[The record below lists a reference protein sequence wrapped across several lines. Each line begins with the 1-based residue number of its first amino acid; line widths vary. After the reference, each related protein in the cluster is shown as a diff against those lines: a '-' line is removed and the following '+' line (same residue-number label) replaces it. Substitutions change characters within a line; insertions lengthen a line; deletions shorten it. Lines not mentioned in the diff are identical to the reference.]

1 MPPPTMPNPRT
12 YITANELFRR
22 IAHVLSTANE
32 MPVGVNKQL
41 HDTLSLACDG
51 ALQDSLQAFGNLF
64 SKVDFLCKQHKIAL
78 RDVIAIQQMRR
89 ETNRA
94 MPIATQDVP
103 YHCRALS
110 IFVSAVYGEHIPS
123 SLVGR
128 IAPINKPPK
137 EYRHVDF
144 RYLRCI
150 VDQCD
155 DNCIMV
161 KIDHESYEEP
171 MTLDLKSD
179 ELAYLKPLLHV
190 GMQLNLLDCTKQG
203 NALLPR
209 LVVIEPDFLLD
220 ISAIARCF
228 TDYGHHPLAY
238 TVNRMGANA
247 NSQAILVGSFA
258 GAALDDIINND
269 ADYDW
274 RQTFTNT
281 FKERTM
287 EFCTCP
293 DLNVREPFREVA
305 VNQAKNIE
313 EIVARLFDANQE
325 GFDRSKALLEPS
337 FVCEELGLQGRVD
350 LMTSDFRLLVE
361 QKSGAN
367 YNIQRNQPNEYGSF
381 QKEEHYVQLLLYY
394 GVLRHNFRLSN
405 HQVDIRLLYSKYPLP
420 GGLVVVAYLQRLFHE
435 AIRLRNEIV
444 AQEFG
449 IAQRGFE
456 SVIDKLSPDTLNQ
469 NQLNSTFFFRYLEPQ
484 IEAVTLPLQ
493 MLDPLQRAYVCRM
506 LTFTYNEQ
514 LLAKV
519 GAQQTQGHSG
529 ADLWNMPLAEKRET
543 GNIFTALELKDAQ
556 KSNDYNGV
564 DTLTFIVPEQADDFL
579 PNFRRGDM
587 VYLYAYEPQ
596 TEPDVRHNI
605 LFKGVLVDLAVNQL
619 VVHLNDGLQNDNF
632 LKEAKHFAIEHAS
645 SDVGNASAVK
655 AMHAFATANPQ
666 RKDLLLGQRA
676 PLYNDQLT
684 LTRSYHHSYDEVLLR
699 IKQARDY
706 YLLVG
711 PPGTGKTSMALRFIV
726 EEQEG
731 NILLMSYT
739 NRAVDEIC
747 DMLLSA
753 NIPFLRVGNEYSCDE
768 RFRPFLLDRL
778 VESDPKLNLIKQR
791 IEACRVF
798 VGTTSTMQSRSNIF
812 ALKHFNLAVIDEA
825 SQILEP
831 NIVGLLSANIPQ
843 PLALRLGLNAAND
856 NVPAIDKFVLI
867 GDHKQLPAVVQQN
880 ATQAAVNHPLLNAIG
895 ITDCRQS
902 LFERLIHWERSQGR
916 TRFIGTLNRQ
926 GRMHPHIAR
935 FPNDMF
941 YTHEQID
948 VVPCAHQEEQQL
960 HYNLPAQDELD
971 NQLKAHRLLFF
982 AAENNENEGASDKAN
997 PAEARI
1003 VARILGRIHRFY
1015 AQDFDANRTVGVIV
1029 PYRNQIAMIR
1039 RELAKLGIAEL
1050 DNITIDTVERYQGSQ
1065 RDVII
1070 YSFTIVHRYQLDFLT
1085 ANCFEENGKIID
1097 RKLNVAL
1104 TRARKQMIITGHMP
1118 TLCFNRTFK
1127 ALIDHVRENGLVVEE
1142 QGAI

>member
-1 MPPPTMPNPRT
+1 MPNPRT
-12 YITANELFRR
+12 YITDDELFRR
-22 IAHVLSTANE
+22 IGHTLSTATTTPE
-32 MPVGVNKQL
+32 SINKQL

-64 SKVDFLCKQHKIAL
+64 SKVDFLCKRHRIAL
-78 RDVIAIQQMRR
+78 RDVVAIQQMRR
-89 ETNRA
+89 ESNKA
-94 MPIATQDVP
+94 LPIPAADVP
-103 YHCRALS
+103 YHCRALA
-110 IFVSAVYGEHIPS
+110 IFVSAVYNKHIPS
-123 SLVGR
+123 MLVGR
-128 IAPINKPPK
+128 IAPTNKPPT
-137 EYRHVDF
+137 ELRHVDF

-155 DNCIMV
+155 GNCIMV

-171 MTLDLKSD
+171 MVLNLET
-179 ELAYLKPLLHV
+179 EEQAYLKPLLRI

-203 NALLPR
+203 HALLPR

-258 GAALDDIINND
+258 GAALDDIINNNT
-269 ADYDW
+269 DYDW

-287 EFCTCP
+287 DFCTCP

-305 VNQAKNIE
+305 VNQANNIE
-313 EIVARLFDANQE
+313 EIVDRLFDNEQE

-381 QKEEHYVQLLLYY
+381 QKEDHYVQLLLYY

-449 IAQRGFE
+449 IAQQGFD
-456 SVIDKLSPDTLNQ
+456 SIIDKLLPDTLNQ
-469 NQLNSTFFFRYLEPQ
+469 NQLCSTFYHRYLEPQ
-484 IEAVTLPLQ
+484 IAAVTTPLHK
-493 MLDPLQRAYVCRM
+493 LETLERAYVCRM
-506 LTFTYNEQ
+506 LTFVYNEQ

-543 GNIFTALELKDAQ
+543 GNIFTALKLQKAE
-556 KSNDYNGV
+556 KSNSYNGV
-564 DTLTFIVPEQADDFL
+564 DTLTFDVPEQADDFL

-587 VYLYAYEPQ
+587 VYLYAYESDA
-596 TEPDVRHNI
+596 EPDVRQSI
-605 LFKGVLVDLAVNQL
+605 LFKGVLVDIAVGQI
-619 VVHLNDGLQNDNF
+619 VVHLNDGLQNENYLQGD
-632 LKEAKHFAIEHAS
+632 KHFAIEHAT
-645 SDVGNASAVK
+645 SDVGSTSAVK
-655 AMHAFATANPQ
+655 ALHSFATANAQ
-666 RKDLLLGQRA
+666 RKALLLGQREPKYDA
-676 PLYNDQLT
+676 AAELS
-684 LTRSYHHSYDEVLLR
+684 RSYHPSYDEVLLR

-706 YLLVG
+706 FLLVG

-726 EEQEG
+726 EEQAG

-753 NIPFLRVGNEYSCDE
+753 EIPFLRIGNEYSCDE

-778 VESDPKLNLIKQR
+778 VDSDPKLSLIKQR
-791 IEACRVF
+791 IAACRVF

-812 ALKHFNLAVIDEA
+812 ALKHFDLAVIDEA

-831 NIVGLLSANIPQ
+831 NIVGLLSANLPHDTAICHELRPQ
-843 PLALRLGLNAAND
+843 SESL
-856 NVPAIDKFVLI
+856 PAIDKFVLI

-880 ATQAAVNHPLLNAIG
+880 AAQATVNDPQLNAIG

-926 GRMHPHIAR
+926 GRMHPHVAR
-935 FPNDMF
+935 FPNEMF
-941 YTHEQID
+941 YAHERLD
-948 VVPCAHQEEQQL
+948 VVPCPHQEEQQL
-960 HYNLPAQDELD
+960 DYNLPSQDVLD
-971 NQLKAHRLLFF
+971 DQLKAHRLLFF
-982 AAENNENEGASDKAN
+982 AAENNENESPSDKAN

-1015 AQDFDANRTVGVIV
+1015 GKHFDANRTVGVIV

-1039 RELAKLGIAEL
+1039 RELQKLGIAEL
-1050 DNITIDTVERYQGSQ
+1050 NNITIDTVERYQGSQ
-1065 RDVII
+1065 RDVIV
-1070 YSFTIVHRYQLDFLT
+1070 YSFTIAHRYQLDFLT
-1085 ANCFEENGKIID
+1085 ANCFEEDGRIID

-1104 TRARKQMIITGHMP
+1104 TRARKQMIITGHIP
-1118 TLCFNRTFK
+1118 TLSHNRTFK
-1127 ALIDHVRENGLVVEE
+1127 ALIQHVRENGLVVEE
-1142 QGAI
+1142 EG

>member
-1 MPPPTMPNPRT
+1 MPNPRT
-12 YITANELFRR
+12 YITADELFRR
-22 IAHVLSTANE
+22 IGHTLSTATTNPE
-32 MPVGVNKQL
+32 SINKQL

-64 SKVDFLCKQHKIAL
+64 SKVDFLCKRHRIAL
-78 RDVIAIQQMRR
+78 RDVVAIQQMRR
-89 ETNRA
+89 ESNKA
-94 MPIATQDVP
+94 LPIPAADVP
-103 YHCRALS
+103 YHCRALA
-110 IFVSAVYGEHIPS
+110 IFVSAVYNKHIPS
-123 SLVGR
+123 MLVGR
-128 IAPINKPPK
+128 IAPTNKPPK
-137 EYRHVDF
+137 ELRHVDF

-155 DNCIMV
+155 GNQIMV

-171 MTLDLKSD
+171 MVLNLET
-179 ELAYLKPLLHV
+179 EEQAYLKPLLRM

-203 NALLPR
+203 HALLPR

-258 GAALDDIINND
+258 GAALDDIINNNT
-269 ADYDW
+269 DYDW

-287 EFCTCP
+287 DFCTCP
-293 DLNVREPFREVA
+293 DLNVREPFREMA
-305 VNQAKNIE
+305 VNQANNIE
-313 EIVARLFDANQE
+313 EIVGRLFDNEQE
-325 GFDRSKALLEPS
+325 WFDRSKALLEPS

-381 QKEEHYVQLLLYY
+381 QKEDHYVQLLLYY

-449 IAQRGFE
+449 IAQQGFD

-469 NQLNSTFFFRYLEPQ
+469 NQLSTTFYHRYLEPQ
-484 IEAVTLPLQ
+484 IAAVTTPLHK
-493 MLDPLQRAYVCRM
+493 LETLERAYVCRM
-506 LTFTYNEQ
+506 LTFVYNEQ

-543 GNIFTALELKDAQ
+543 GNIFTALKLQKAE
-556 KSNDYNGV
+556 KSNSYNGV
-564 DTLTFIVPEQADDFL
+564 DTLTFDVPEQADDFL

-587 VYLYAYEPQ
+587 VYLYAYEPDA
-596 TEPDVRHNI
+596 EPDVRQSI
-605 LFKGVLVDLAVNQL
+605 LFKGVLVDIAVGQI
-619 VVHLNDGLQNDNF
+619 VVHLNDGLQNENYLQGD
-632 LKEAKHFAIEHAS
+632 KHFAIEHAT
-645 SDVGNASAVK
+645 SDVGSTSAVK
-655 AMHAFATANPQ
+655 ALHSFATANAQ
-666 RKDLLLGQRA
+666 RKALLLGQREPKYDA
-676 PLYNDQLT
+676 AAELS
-684 LTRSYHHSYDEVLLR
+684 RSYHPSYDEVLLR

-706 YLLVG
+706 FLLVG

-726 EEQEG
+726 EEQAG

-753 NIPFLRVGNEYSCDE
+753 EIPFLRIGNEYSCDE

-778 VESDPKLNLIKQR
+778 VDSDPKLSLIKQR
-791 IEACRVF
+791 IAACRVF

-812 ALKHFNLAVIDEA
+812 ALKHFDLAVIDEA

-831 NIVGLLSANIPQ
+831 NIVGLLSANLPHDTAISHG
-843 PLALRLGLNAAND
+843 LRLQSDSL
-856 NVPAIDKFVLI
+856 PAIDKFVLI

-880 ATQAAVNHPLLNAIG
+880 AAQATVNDPQLNAIG

-902 LFERLIHWERSQGR
+902 LFERLILWERSQGR
-916 TRFIGTLNRQ
+916 MRFIGTLNRQ

-935 FPNDMF
+935 FPNEMF
-941 YTHEQID
+941 YAHERLD
-948 VVPCAHQEEQQL
+948 VVPCPHQEEQQL
-960 HYNLPAQDELD
+960 GYNLPSQDVLD
-971 NQLKAHRLLFF
+971 DQLKAHRLLFF
-982 AAENNENEGASDKAN
+982 AAENNENESPSDKAN
-997 PAEARI
+997 LAEARI

-1015 AQDFDANRTVGVIV
+1015 GKHFDTNRTVGVIV

-1039 RELAKLGIAEL
+1039 RELQKLGVAEL
-1050 DNITIDTVERYQGSQ
+1050 NGITIDTVERYQGSQ
-1065 RDVII
+1065 RDVIV
-1070 YSFTIVHRYQLDFLT
+1070 YSFTITHRYQLDFLT
-1085 ANCFEENGKIID
+1085 ANCFEEDGRIID

-1104 TRARKQMIITGHMP
+1104 TRARKQMIITGHIP
-1118 TLCFNRTFK
+1118 TLSHNRTFK
-1127 ALIDHVRENGLVVEE
+1127 ALIQHVRENGLVVEE
-1142 QGAI
+1142 EG

>member
-1 MPPPTMPNPRT
+1 MPNPRT
-12 YITANELFRR
+12 YITADELFRR
-22 IAHVLSTANE
+22 IYHTLSTATTNPE
-32 MPVGVNKQL
+32 SINKQL

-64 SKVDFLCKQHKIAL
+64 SKVDFLCKRHRIAL
-78 RDVIAIQQMRR
+78 RDVVAIQQMRR
-89 ETNRA
+89 ESNKA
-94 MPIATQDVP
+94 LPIPAADVP
-103 YHCRALS
+103 YHCRALA
-110 IFVSAVYGEHIPS
+110 IFVSAVYNKHIPS
-123 SLVGR
+123 MLVGR
-128 IAPINKPPK
+128 IAPTNKPPK
-137 EYRHVDF
+137 ELRHVDF

-155 DNCIMV
+155 GNQIMV

-171 MTLDLKSD
+171 MVLNLET
-179 ELAYLKPLLHV
+179 EEQAYLKPLLRI

-203 NALLPR
+203 HALLPR

-258 GAALDDIINND
+258 GAALDDIINNNT
-269 ADYDW
+269 DYDW

-287 EFCTCP
+287 DFCTCP

-305 VNQAKNIE
+305 VNQANNIE
-313 EIVARLFDANQE
+313 EIVDRLFDNEQE

-367 YNIQRNQPNEYGSF
+367 YNIQRNQPNEFGSF
-381 QKEEHYVQLLLYY
+381 QKEDHYVQLLLYY

-449 IAQRGFE
+449 IAQQGFD

-469 NQLNSTFFFRYLEPQ
+469 NQLCSTFYHRYLEPQ
-484 IEAVTLPLQ
+484 IAAVTTPLHK
-493 MLDPLQRAYVCRM
+493 LETLERAYVCRM
-506 LTFTYNEQ
+506 LTFVYNEQ

-543 GNIFTALELKDAQ
+543 GNIFTALKLQKAE
-556 KSNDYNGV
+556 KSNSYNGV
-564 DTLTFIVPEQADDFL
+564 DTLTFDVPEQADDFL

-587 VYLYAYEPQ
+587 VYLYAYEPDA
-596 TEPDVRHNI
+596 EPDVRQSI
-605 LFKGVLVDLAVNQL
+605 LFKGVLVDIAVGQI
-619 VVHLNDGLQNDNF
+619 VVHLNDGLQNENYLQGD
-632 LKEAKHFAIEHAS
+632 KHFAIEHAT
-645 SDVGNASAVK
+645 SDVGSTSAVK
-655 AMHAFATANPQ
+655 ALHSFATANAQ
-666 RKDLLLGQRA
+666 RKALLLGQRA
-676 PLYNDQLT
+676 PQYDAAAELS
-684 LTRSYHHSYDEVLLR
+684 RSYHPSYDEVLLR

-706 YLLVG
+706 FLLVG

-726 EEQEG
+726 EEQAG

-753 NIPFLRVGNEYSCDE
+753 EIPFLRIGNEYSCDE

-778 VESDPKLNLIKQR
+778 VDSDPKLSLIKQR
-791 IEACRVF
+791 IAACRVF

-812 ALKHFNLAVIDEA
+812 ALKHFDLAVIDEA

-831 NIVGLLSANIPQ
+831 NIVGLLSANLPHDTAISHG
-843 PLALRLGLNAAND
+843 LRLQSDSL
-856 NVPAIDKFVLI
+856 PAIDKFVLI

-880 ATQAAVNHPLLNAIG
+880 AAQAAVNNPQLNAIG

-926 GRMHPHIAR
+926 GRMHPHVAR
-935 FPNDMF
+935 FPNEMF
-941 YTHEQID
+941 YAHERLD
-948 VVPCAHQEEQQL
+948 VVPCPHQEEQQL
-960 HYNLPAQDELD
+960 GYDLPSQDVLD
-971 NQLKAHRLLFF
+971 DQLKAHRLLFF
-982 AAENNENEGASDKAN
+982 AAENNENESPSDKAN

-1015 AQDFDANRTVGVIV
+1015 GKHFDANRTVGVIV

-1039 RELAKLGIAEL
+1039 RELQKLGIAEL
-1050 DNITIDTVERYQGSQ
+1050 NNITIDTVERYQGSQ
-1065 RDVII
+1065 RDVIV
-1070 YSFTIVHRYQLDFLT
+1070 YSFTITHRYQLDFLT
-1085 ANCFEENGKIID
+1085 ANCFEEDGRIID

-1104 TRARKQMIITGHMP
+1104 TRARKQMIITGHIP
-1118 TLCFNRTFK
+1118 TLSHNRTFK
-1127 ALIDHVRENGLVVEE
+1127 ALIQHVRENGLVVEE
-1142 QGAI
+1142 CV

>member
-1 MPPPTMPNPRT
+1 MPNPRT
-12 YITANELFRR
+12 YITADELFRR
-22 IAHVLSTANE
+22 IGHTLSTATTNPE
-32 MPVGVNKQL
+32 SINKQL

-64 SKVDFLCKQHKIAL
+64 SKVDFLCKRHRIAL
-78 RDVIAIQQMRR
+78 RDVVAIQQMRR
-89 ETNRA
+89 ESNKA
-94 MPIATQDVP
+94 LPIPAADVP
-103 YHCRALS
+103 YHCRALA
-110 IFVSAVYGEHIPS
+110 IFVSAVYNKHIPS
-123 SLVGR
+123 MLVGR
-128 IAPINKPPK
+128 IAPTNKPPK
-137 EYRHVDF
+137 ELRHVDF

-155 DNCIMV
+155 GNQIMV

-171 MTLDLKSD
+171 MVLNLET
-179 ELAYLKPLLHV
+179 EEQAYLKPLLRI

-203 NALLPR
+203 HALLPR

-220 ISAIARCF
+220 ISSIARCF

-258 GAALDDIINND
+258 GAALDDIINNNTG
-269 ADYDW
+269 YDW

-287 EFCTCP
+287 DFCTCP

-305 VNQAKNIE
+305 VNQANNIE
-313 EIVARLFDANQE
+313 EIVDRLFDNEQE

-367 YNIQRNQPNEYGSF
+367 YNIQRNQPNEFGSF
-381 QKEEHYVQLLLYY
+381 QKEDHYVQLLLYY

-449 IAQRGFE
+449 IAQQGFD

-469 NQLNSTFFFRYLEPQ
+469 NQLCSTFYHRYLEPQ
-484 IEAVTLPLQ
+484 IAAVTTPLHK
-493 MLDPLQRAYVCRM
+493 LETLERAYVCRM
-506 LTFTYNEQ
+506 LTFVYNEQ

-543 GNIFTALELKDAQ
+543 GNIFTALKLQKAE
-556 KSNDYNGV
+556 KSNSYNGV
-564 DTLTFIVPEQADDFL
+564 DTLTFDVPEQADDFL

-587 VYLYAYEPQ
+587 VYLYAYESDA
-596 TEPDVRHNI
+596 EPDVRQSI
-605 LFKGVLVDLAVNQL
+605 LFKGVLVDIAVGQI
-619 VVHLNDGLQNDNF
+619 VVHLNDGLQNDNY
-632 LKEAKHFAIEHAS
+632 LQGDKHFAIEHAT
-645 SDVGNASAVK
+645 SDVGSTSAVK
-655 AMHAFATANPQ
+655 ALHSFATANAQ
-666 RKDLLLGQRA
+666 RKALLLGQREPKYDA
-676 PLYNDQLT
+676 AAELS
-684 LTRSYHHSYDEVLLR
+684 RSYHPSYDEVLLR

-706 YLLVG
+706 FLLVG

-726 EEQEG
+726 EEQAG

-753 NIPFLRVGNEYSCDE
+753 EIPFLRIGNEYSCDE

-778 VESDPKLNLIKQR
+778 VGSDPKLSLIKQR
-791 IEACRVF
+791 IAACRVF

-812 ALKHFNLAVIDEA
+812 ALKHFDLAVIDEA

-831 NIVGLLSANIPQ
+831 NIVGLLSANLPHDTAI
-843 PLALRLGLNAAND
+843 AHGLRSQSDSL
-856 NVPAIDKFVLI
+856 PAIDKFVLI

-880 ATQAAVNHPLLNAIG
+880 AAQAAVNHPQLNAIG

-935 FPNDMF
+935 FPNKMF
-941 YTHEQID
+941 YAHERLD
-948 VVPCAHQEEQQL
+948 VVPCPHQEEQQL
-960 HYNLPAQDELD
+960 GYNLPSQDVLD
-971 NQLKAHRLLFF
+971 DQLKAHRLLFF
-982 AAENNENEGASDKAN
+982 AAENNENESPSDKAN

-1015 AQDFDANRTVGVIV
+1015 GKHFDANRTVGVIV

-1039 RELAKLGIAEL
+1039 RELQKLGIAEL
-1050 DNITIDTVERYQGSQ
+1050 NGITIDTVERYQGSQ
-1065 RDVII
+1065 RDVIV
-1070 YSFTIVHRYQLDFLT
+1070 YSFTITHRYQLDFLT
-1085 ANCFEENGKIID
+1085 ANCFEEDSRIID

-1104 TRARKQMIITGHMP
+1104 TRARKQMIITGHIP
-1118 TLCFNRTFK
+1118 TLNHNRTFK
-1127 ALIDHVRENGLVVEE
+1127 ALIQHVRENGLVVEE
-1142 QGAI
+1142 CV

>member
-1 MPPPTMPNPRT
+1 MPNPRT
-12 YITANELFRR
+12 YITADELFRR
-22 IAHVLSTANE
+22 IGHTLSTATTNPE
-32 MPVGVNKQL
+32 SINKQL

-64 SKVDFLCKQHKIAL
+64 SKVDFLCKRHRIAL
-78 RDVIAIQQMRR
+78 RDVVAIQQMRR
-89 ETNRA
+89 ESNKA
-94 MPIATQDVP
+94 LPIPAADVP
-103 YHCRALS
+103 YHCRALA
-110 IFVSAVYGEHIPS
+110 IFVSAVYNKHIPS
-123 SLVGR
+123 MLVGR
-128 IAPINKPPK
+128 IAPTNKPPK
-137 EYRHVDF
+137 ELRHVDF

-155 DNCIMV
+155 GNQIMV
-161 KIDHESYEEP
+161 KIDHESYKEP
-171 MTLDLKSD
+171 MVLNLET
-179 ELAYLKPLLHV
+179 EEQAYLKPLLRI

-203 NALLPR
+203 HALLPR

-220 ISAIARCF
+220 ISSIARCF

-258 GAALDDIINND
+258 GAALDDIINNNTG
-269 ADYDW
+269 YDW

-287 EFCTCP
+287 DFCTCP

-305 VNQAKNIE
+305 VNQANNIE
-313 EIVARLFDANQE
+313 EIVDRLFDNEQE

-367 YNIQRNQPNEYGSF
+367 YNIQRNQPNEFGSF
-381 QKEEHYVQLLLYY
+381 QKEDHYVQLLLYY

-449 IAQRGFE
+449 IAQQGFD

-469 NQLNSTFFFRYLEPQ
+469 NQLCSTFYHRYLEPQ
-484 IEAVTLPLQ
+484 IAAVTTPLHK
-493 MLDPLQRAYVCRM
+493 LETLERAYVCRM
-506 LTFTYNEQ
+506 LTFVYNEQ

-543 GNIFTALELKDAQ
+543 GNIFTALKLQKAE
-556 KSNDYNGV
+556 KSNSYNGV
-564 DTLTFIVPEQADDFL
+564 DTLTFDVPEQADDFL

-587 VYLYAYEPQ
+587 VYLYAYESDA
-596 TEPDVRHNI
+596 EPDVRQSI
-605 LFKGVLVDLAVNQL
+605 LFKGVLVDIAVGQI
-619 VVHLNDGLQNDNF
+619 VVHLNDGLQNDNY
-632 LKEAKHFAIEHAS
+632 LQGDKHFAIEHAT
-645 SDVGNASAVK
+645 SDVGSTSAVK
-655 AMHAFATANPQ
+655 ALHSFATANAQ
-666 RKDLLLGQRA
+666 RKALLLGQREPKYDA
-676 PLYNDQLT
+676 AAELS
-684 LTRSYHHSYDEVLLR
+684 RSYHPSYDEVLLR

-706 YLLVG
+706 FLLVG

-726 EEQEG
+726 EEQAG

-753 NIPFLRVGNEYSCDE
+753 EIPFLRIGNEYSCDE

-778 VESDPKLNLIKQR
+778 VGSDPKLSLIKQR
-791 IEACRVF
+791 IAACRVF

-812 ALKHFNLAVIDEA
+812 ALKHFDLAVIDEA

-831 NIVGLLSANIPQ
+831 NIVGLLSANLPHDTAI
-843 PLALRLGLNAAND
+843 AHGLRSQSDSL
-856 NVPAIDKFVLI
+856 PAIDKFVLI

-880 ATQAAVNHPLLNAIG
+880 AAQAAVNHPQLNAIG

-935 FPNDMF
+935 FPNKMF
-941 YTHEQID
+941 YAHERLD
-948 VVPCAHQEEQQL
+948 VVPCPHQEEQQL
-960 HYNLPAQDELD
+960 GYNLPSQDVLD
-971 NQLKAHRLLFF
+971 DQLKAHRLLFF
-982 AAENNENEGASDKAN
+982 AAENSENESPSDKAN
-997 PAEARI
+997 LAEARI

-1015 AQDFDANRTVGVIV
+1015 GKHFDANRTVGVIV

-1039 RELAKLGIAEL
+1039 RELQKLGIAEL
-1050 DNITIDTVERYQGSQ
+1050 NGITIDTVERYQGSQ
-1065 RDVII
+1065 RDVIV
-1070 YSFTIVHRYQLDFLT
+1070 YSFTITHRYQLDFLT
-1085 ANCFEENGKIID
+1085 ANCFEEDGRIVD

-1104 TRARKQMIITGHMP
+1104 TRARKQMIITGHIP
-1118 TLCFNRTFK
+1118 TLSHNRTFK
-1127 ALIDHVRENGLVVEE
+1127 ALIQHVRGNGLVVEE
-1142 QGAI
+1142 CV

>member
-1 MPPPTMPNPRT
+1 MPNPRT
-12 YITANELFRR
+12 YITADELFRR
-22 IAHVLSTANE
+22 IDHTLSTATTNPE
-32 MPVGVNKQL
+32 SINKQL

-64 SKVDFLCKQHKIAL
+64 SKVDFLCKRHRIAL
-78 RDVIAIQQMRR
+78 RDVVAIQQMRR
-89 ETNRA
+89 ESNKA
-94 MPIATQDVP
+94 LPIPAADVP
-103 YHCRALS
+103 YHCRALA
-110 IFVSAVYGEHIPS
+110 IFVSAVYNKHIPS
-123 SLVGR
+123 MLVGR
-128 IAPINKPPK
+128 IAPTNKPPK
-137 EYRHVDF
+137 ELRHVDF

-150 VDQCD
+150 VDQCN

-171 MTLDLKSD
+171 MVLNLET
-179 ELAYLKPLLHV
+179 EEQAYLKPLLRM

-203 NALLPR
+203 HALLPR

-258 GAALDDIINND
+258 GAALDDIINNNT
-269 ADYDW
+269 DYDW

-287 EFCTCP
+287 DFCTCP

-305 VNQAKNIE
+305 VNQANNIE
-313 EIVARLFDANQE
+313 EIVDRLFDNEQE

-381 QKEEHYVQLLLYY
+381 QKEDHYVQLLLYY

-449 IAQRGFE
+449 IAQQGFD
-456 SVIDKLSPDTLNQ
+456 SIIDKLSPDTLNQ
-469 NQLNSTFFFRYLEPQ
+469 NQLCSTFYHRYLEPQ
-484 IEAVTLPLQ
+484 IAAVTTPLHK
-493 MLDPLQRAYVCRM
+493 LETLERAYVCRM
-506 LTFTYNEQ
+506 LTFVYNEQ

-543 GNIFTALELKDAQ
+543 GNIFTALKLQKAE
-556 KSNDYNGV
+556 KSNSYNGV
-564 DTLTFIVPEQADDFL
+564 DTLTFDVPEQADDFL

-587 VYLYAYEPQ
+587 VYLYAYEPDA
-596 TEPDVRHNI
+596 EPDVRQSI
-605 LFKGVLVDLAVNQL
+605 LFKGVLVDIAVGQI
-619 VVHLNDGLQNDNF
+619 VVHLNDGLQNENYLQGD
-632 LKEAKHFAIEHAS
+632 KHFAIEHAT
-645 SDVGNASAVK
+645 SDVGSTSAVK
-655 AMHAFATANPQ
+655 ALHSFATANAQ
-666 RKDLLLGQRA
+666 RKALLLGQREPKYDA
-676 PLYNDQLT
+676 QTELS
-684 LTRSYHHSYDEVLLR
+684 RSYHPSYDEVLLR

-706 YLLVG
+706 FLLVG

-726 EEQEG
+726 EEQAG

-753 NIPFLRVGNEYSCDE
+753 EIPFLRIGNEYSCDE

-778 VESDPKLNLIKQR
+778 VDSDPKLSLIKQR
-791 IEACRVF
+791 IAACRVF

-812 ALKHFNLAVIDEA
+812 ALKHFDLAVIDEA

-831 NIVGLLSANIPQ
+831 NIVGLLSANLPHDTAISHG
-843 PLALRLGLNAAND
+843 LRLQSDSL
-856 NVPAIDKFVLI
+856 PAIDKFVLI

-880 ATQAAVNHPLLNAIG
+880 AAQATVNDPQLNAIG

-941 YTHEQID
+941 YAHERLD
-948 VVPCAHQEEQQL
+948 VVPCPHQEEQQL
-960 HYNLPAQDELD
+960 GYNLPSQDVLD
-971 NQLKAHRLLFF
+971 DQLKAHRLLFF
-982 AAENNENEGASDKAN
+982 AAENNENESPSDKAN
-997 PAEARI
+997 PTEARI

-1015 AQDFDANRTVGVIV
+1015 GKHFDANRTVGVIV

-1039 RELAKLGIAEL
+1039 RELQKLGIAEL
-1050 DNITIDTVERYQGSQ
+1050 NGITIDTVERYQGSQ
-1065 RDVII
+1065 RDVIV
-1070 YSFTIVHRYQLDFLT
+1070 YSFTITHRYQLDFLT
-1085 ANCFEENGKIID
+1085 ANCFEEDGRIID

-1104 TRARKQMIITGHMP
+1104 TRARKQMIITGHIP
-1118 TLCFNRTFK
+1118 TLSHNRTFK
-1127 ALIDHVRENGLVVEE
+1127 ALIQHVRENGLVVEE
-1142 QGAI
+1142 CV

>member
-1 MPPPTMPNPRT
+1 MPNPRT
-12 YITANELFRR
+12 YITADELFRR
-22 IAHVLSTANE
+22 IDHTLSTATTNSE
-32 MPVGVNKQL
+32 SINKQL

-64 SKVDFLCKQHKIAL
+64 SKVDFLCKRHRIAL
-78 RDVIAIQQMRR
+78 RDVVAIQQMRR
-89 ETNRA
+89 ESNKA
-94 MPIATQDVP
+94 LPIPAADVP
-103 YHCRALS
+103 YHCRALA
-110 IFVSAVYGEHIPS
+110 IFVSAVYNKHIPS
-123 SLVGR
+123 MLVGR
-128 IAPINKPPK
+128 IAPTNKPPK
-137 EYRHVDF
+137 ELRHVDF

-150 VDQCD
+150 VDQCND
-155 DNCIMV
+155 SCIMV

-171 MTLDLKSD
+171 MVLNLET
-179 ELAYLKPLLHV
+179 EEQAYLKPLLRM

-203 NALLPR
+203 HALLPR

-269 ADYDW
+269 TDYDW

-287 EFCTCP
+287 DFCTCP

-305 VNQAKNIE
+305 VNQANNIE
-313 EIVARLFDANQE
+313 EIVDRLFDNEQE

-381 QKEEHYVQLLLYY
+381 QKEDHYVQLLLYY

-449 IAQRGFE
+449 IAQQGFD
-456 SVIDKLSPDTLNQ
+456 SIIDKLSPDTLNQ
-469 NQLNSTFFFRYLEPQ
+469 NQLCSTFYHRYLEPQ
-484 IEAVTLPLQ
+484 IAAVTTPLHK
-493 MLDPLQRAYVCRM
+493 LETLERAYVCRM
-506 LTFTYNEQ
+506 LTFVYNEQ
-514 LLAKV
+514 MLAKV

-543 GNIFTALELKDAQ
+543 GNIFTALKLQKAE
-556 KSNDYNGV
+556 KSNSYNGV
-564 DTLTFIVPEQADDFL
+564 DTLTFDVPEQADDFL

-587 VYLYAYEPQ
+587 VYLYAYEPDA
-596 TEPDVRHNI
+596 EPDVRQSI
-605 LFKGVLVDLAVNQL
+605 LFKGVLVDIAVGQI
-619 VVHLNDGLQNDNF
+619 VVHLNDGLQNENYLQGD
-632 LKEAKHFAIEHAS
+632 KHFAIEHAT
-645 SDVGNASAVK
+645 SDVGSTSAVK
-655 AMHAFATANPQ
+655 ALHSFATANAQ
-666 RKDLLLGQRA
+666 RKALLLGQREPQYDA
-676 PLYNDQLT
+676 AAELS
-684 LTRSYHHSYDEVLLR
+684 RSYHPSYDEVLLR

-706 YLLVG
+706 FLLVG

-726 EEQEG
+726 EEQAG

-753 NIPFLRVGNEYSCDE
+753 EIPFLRIGNEYSCDE

-778 VESDPKLNLIKQR
+778 VDSDPKLSLIKQR
-791 IEACRVF
+791 IAACRVF

-812 ALKHFNLAVIDEA
+812 ALKHFDLAVIDEA

-831 NIVGLLSANIPQ
+831 NIVGLLSANLPHDTAISHGLRPQ
-843 PLALRLGLNAAND
+843 SDSL
-856 NVPAIDKFVLI
+856 PAIDKFVLI

-880 ATQAAVNHPLLNAIG
+880 AAQAAVNHPQLNAIG

-902 LFERLIHWERSQGR
+902 LFERLIHWERSHGR

-935 FPNDMF
+935 FPNEMF
-941 YTHEQID
+941 YAHERLD
-948 VVPCAHQEEQQL
+948 VVPCPHQEEQQL
-960 HYNLPAQDELD
+960 DYNLPSQDVLD
-971 NQLKAHRLLFF
+971 DQLKAHRLLFF
-982 AAENNENEGASDKAN
+982 AAENNENESPSDKAN
-997 PAEARI
+997 LAEARI

-1015 AQDFDANRTVGVIV
+1015 GKHFDANRTVGVIV

-1039 RELAKLGIAEL
+1039 RELQKLGIAEL
-1050 DNITIDTVERYQGSQ
+1050 NGITIDTVERYQGSQ
-1065 RDVII
+1065 RDVIV
-1070 YSFTIVHRYQLDFLT
+1070 YSFTITHRYQLYFLT
-1085 ANCFEENGKIID
+1085 ANCFEEDGRIID

-1104 TRARKQMIITGHMP
+1104 TRARKQMIITGHIP
-1118 TLCFNRTFK
+1118 TLSHNRTFK
-1127 ALIDHVRENGLVVEE
+1127 ALIQHVRENGLVVEE
-1142 QGAI
+1142 CV

>member
-1 MPPPTMPNPRT
+1 MPNPRT
-12 YITANELFRR
+12 YITADELFRR
-22 IAHVLSTANE
+22 IDHTLSTATTNPE
-32 MPVGVNKQL
+32 SINKQL

-64 SKVDFLCKQHKIAL
+64 SKVDFLCKRHRIAL
-78 RDVIAIQQMRR
+78 RDVVAIQQMRR
-89 ETNRA
+89 ESNKA
-94 MPIATQDVP
+94 LPIPAADVP
-103 YHCRALS
+103 YHCRALA
-110 IFVSAVYGEHIPS
+110 IFVSAVYNKHIPS
-123 SLVGR
+123 MLVGR
-128 IAPINKPPK
+128 IAPTNKPPK
-137 EYRHVDF
+137 ELRHVDF

-155 DNCIMV
+155 GNQIMV

-171 MTLDLKSD
+171 MVLNLET
-179 ELAYLKPLLHV
+179 EEQAYLKPLLRM

-203 NALLPR
+203 HALLPR

-220 ISAIARCF
+220 ISSIARCF

-258 GAALDDIINND
+258 GAALDDIINNNT
-269 ADYDW
+269 DYDW

-287 EFCTCP
+287 DFCTCP

-305 VNQAKNIE
+305 VNQANNIE
-313 EIVARLFDANQE
+313 EIVDRLFDNEQE

-367 YNIQRNQPNEYGSF
+367 YNIQRNQPNEFGSF
-381 QKEEHYVQLLLYY
+381 QKEDHYVQLLLYY

-449 IAQRGFE
+449 IAQQGFD

-469 NQLNSTFFFRYLEPQ
+469 NKLCSTFYHRYLEPQ
-484 IEAVTLPLQ
+484 IAAVTTPLHK
-493 MLDPLQRAYVCRM
+493 LETLERAYVCRM
-506 LTFTYNEQ
+506 LTFVYNEQ

-543 GNIFTALELKDAQ
+543 GNIFTALKLQKAE
-556 KSNDYNGV
+556 KSNSYNGV
-564 DTLTFIVPEQADDFL
+564 DTLTFDVPEQADDFL

-587 VYLYAYEPQ
+587 VYLYAYEPDA
-596 TEPDVRHNI
+596 EPNVRQSI
-605 LFKGVLVDLAVNQL
+605 LFKGVLVDIAVGQI
-619 VVHLNDGLQNDNF
+619 VVHLNDGLQNENYLQGD
-632 LKEAKHFAIEHAS
+632 KHFAIEHAT
-645 SDVGNASAVK
+645 SDVGSTSAVK
-655 AMHAFATANPQ
+655 ALHSFATANAQ
-666 RKDLLLGQRA
+666 RKALLLGQRA
-676 PLYNDQLT
+676 PKYDAAAELS
-684 LTRSYHHSYDEVLLR
+684 RSYHPSYDEVLLR

-706 YLLVG
+706 FLLVG

-726 EEQEG
+726 EEQAG

-753 NIPFLRVGNEYSCDE
+753 AIPFLRIGNEYSCDE

-778 VESDPKLNLIKQR
+778 VDSDPKLSLIKQR
-791 IEACRVF
+791 IAACRVF

-812 ALKHFNLAVIDEA
+812 ALKHFDLAVIDEA

-831 NIVGLLSANIPQ
+831 NIVGLLSANLPHDTAISHGLRPQ
-843 PLALRLGLNAAND
+843 SNSL
-856 NVPAIDKFVLI
+856 PAIDKFVLI

-880 ATQAAVNHPLLNAIG
+880 AAQAAVNHPQLNAIG

-935 FPNDMF
+935 FPNEMF
-941 YTHEQID
+941 YAHERLD
-948 VVPCAHQEEQQL
+948 VVPCPHQEEQQL
-960 HYNLPAQDELD
+960 DYNLPSQDVLD
-971 NQLKAHRLLFF
+971 DQLKAHRQLFF
-982 AAENNENEGASDKAN
+982 AAENNENESPSDKAN

-1015 AQDFDANRTVGVIV
+1015 GKHFDANRTVGVIV

-1039 RELAKLGIAEL
+1039 RELQKLGITEL
-1050 DNITIDTVERYQGSQ
+1050 NGITIDTVERYQGSQ
-1065 RDVII
+1065 RDVIV
-1070 YSFTIVHRYQLDFLT
+1070 YSFTITHRYQLDFLT
-1085 ANCFEENGKIID
+1085 ANCFEEDGRIID

-1104 TRARKQMIITGHMP
+1104 TRARKQMIITGHIA
-1118 TLCFNRTFK
+1118 TLSHNRTFK
-1127 ALIDHVRENGLVVEE
+1127 ALIQHVRENGLVVEE
-1142 QGAI
+1142 CV